1 MQTET
6 IKRGLVIGKFMP
18 IHNGH
23 IALIKF
29 ANSHCDELIV
39 SMSYTPND
47 PIDPQLR
54 YGWTKEIFKNEPN
67 IKVELILDDF
77 DNEDL
82 ALPERTKLWAK
93 KMKEVYPP
101 IHILISFE
109 EYGIPFAKNLGAA
122 YLSFNPER
130 NIIPVSATLIR
141 NNPFKYWDYI
151 PAEVRPHYVKK
162 ICFYGPESTGK
173 STLSQKIAKLYE
185 TEFVPEVARELIISN
200 DLTKA
205 DFIEIAKAQNER
217 IIDKTKIANKIL
229 FCDTDIITTKIYAKH
244 YLGADLL
251 ELDEYEDA
259 ISYDQ
264 YFLLNTDIAWIA
276 DDLRDLGDKRE
287 EMYNIF
293 KQELVNRNINF
304 ITVDGNYEQ
313 REQIIIS
320 FVDSLLD

>member
-162 ICFYGPESTGK
+162 SVFMG
-173 STLSQKIAKLYE
+173 QK
-185 TEFVPEVARELIISN
+185 V
-200 DLTKA
+200 
-205 DFIEIAKAQNER
+205 Q
-217 IIDKTKIANKIL
+217 
-229 FCDTDIITTKIYAKH
+229 
-244 YLGADLL
+244 
-251 ELDEYEDA
+251 
-259 ISYDQ
+259 
-264 YFLLNTDIAWIA
+264 
-276 DDLRDLGDKRE
+276 
-287 EMYNIF
+287 
-293 KQELVNRNINF
+293 VNLPFRKK
-304 ITVDGNYEQ
+304 
-313 REQIIIS
+313 
-320 FVDSLLD
+320 

>member
-1 MQTET
+1 M
-6 IKRGLVIGKFMP
+6 
-18 IHNGH
+18 
-23 IALIKF
+23 
-29 ANSHCDELIV
+29 
-39 SMSYTPND
+39 
-47 PIDPQLR
+47 
-54 YGWTKEIFKNEPN
+54 
-67 IKVELILDDF
+67 
-77 DNEDL
+77 
-82 ALPERTKLWAK
+82 
-93 KMKEVYPP
+93 
-101 IHILISFE
+101 
-109 EYGIPFAKNLGAA
+109 
-122 YLSFNPER
+122 
-130 NIIPVSATLIR
+130 
-141 NNPFKYWDYI
+141 
-151 PAEVRPHYVKK
+151 
-162 ICFYGPESTGK
+162 
-173 STLSQKIAKLYE
+173 
-185 TEFVPEVARELIISN
+185 PEVARELIISN